1 MSPINTPSILAI
13 AVGNTRTRLARL
25 DALVPTGAQ
34 SLPTPSQS
42 SEEHAAAIASAAAT
56 LLEDQAN
63 TPILIAS
70 VNADATRRIQAA
82 LTNIT
87 DADSI
92 YVLGRDAGI
101 PMSTALDDDSTVG
114 HDRLLSCLGAF
125 ALLKEAAV
133 VVDAGTCITV
143 NFIDGTGVFQGGA
156 IAPGLSLMLRAMHE
170 HTAALPL
177 LTPTP
182 EDLSRGVF
190 GKDTPHAMNLGVIGA
205 ARGLVRYH
213 VERFAEV
220 YGAYPRILATGGDA
234 PLLFD
239 NDDLVER
246 IEPNL
251 QLIGIAHAAILNAQS
266 DSDHSNTSPFPHPQG
281 DHDDQ

>member
-1 MSPINTPSILAI
+1 MQTSILAI

-25 DALVPTGAQ
+25 DGLVPSDAV
-34 SLPTPSQS
+34 SLPTPTSDDDAA
-42 SEEHAAAIASAAAT
+42 HADAIAAAAAS
-56 LLEDQAN
+56 LLEDQAS

-70 VNADATRRIQAA
+70 VNAAATRRIQAA
-82 LTNIT
+82 LSRNG
-87 DADSI
+87 DADSV
-92 YVLGRDAGI
+92 YVLGRDVPI

-114 HDRLLSCLGAF
+114 HDRLLSCLGAY

-156 IAPGLSLMLRAMHE
+156 IAPGLAMMLRSMHE

-177 LTPTP
+177 LTPAP
-182 EDLSRGVF
+182 LDEARGVF
-190 GKDTPHAMNLGVIGA
+190 GKDTAHAMHMGAIGA

-234 PLLFD
+234 ALLFD

-246 IEPNL
+246 VEPNL
-251 QLIGIAHAAILNAQS
+251 QLIGIAHAAKLNAS
-266 DSDHSNTSPFPHPQG
+266 DEINHADPAASD
-281 DHDDQ
+281 DD

>member
-1 MSPINTPSILAI
+1 MTSILAI

-25 DALVPTGAQ
+25 DGLVPSSAV
-34 SLPTPSQS
+34 SLPNPTSDDDAT
-42 SEEHAAAIASAAAT
+42 HAQAIAAAAT
-56 LLEDQAN
+56 ALLEDQAN

-70 VNADATRRIQAA
+70 VNAPVTRRIQSA
-82 LTNIT
+82 LAQTA
-87 DADSI
+87 DADSV
-92 YVLGRDAGI
+92 YLLGRDAAI

-114 HDRLLSCLGAF
+114 HDRLLACLGAY

-143 NFIDGTGVFQGGA
+143 DFIDGTGVFQGGA
-156 IAPGLSLMLRAMHE
+156 IAPGVAMMLRAMHE

-177 LTPTP
+177 LTPAP
-182 EDLSRGVF
+182 LVEARGVF
-190 GKDTPHAMNLGVIGA
+190 GKDTAHAMHLGALGS

-251 QLIGIAHAAILNAQS
+251 QLIGIAHAAKLNAS
-266 DSDHSNTSPFPHPQG
+266 DESNHSHPAASD
-281 DHDDQ
+281 DDD

>member
-1 MSPINTPSILAI
+1 MQTSILAI

-25 DALVPTGAQ
+25 DALVPTGAV
-34 SLPTPSQS
+34 SLPTPASAS
-42 SEEHAAAIASAAAT
+42 DTATADAIAAAAT
-56 LLEDQAN
+56 SLLEDHAN

-70 VNADATRRIQAA
+70 VNQPATTHIHAAFSRHGDADA
-82 LTNIT
+82 L
-87 DADSI
+87 
-92 YVLGRDAGI
+92 YVLGRDIPI
-101 PMSTALDDDSTVG
+101 PMSTSLDDDATVG

-125 ALLKEAAV
+125 ALLNEAAAV
-133 VVDAGTCITV
+133 IDAGTCITV

-156 IAPGLSLMLRAMHE
+156 IAPGLALMLRSMHE

-177 LTPTP
+177 LTPQP
-182 EDLSRGVF
+182 LDDSRGVF
-190 GKDTPHAMNLGVIGA
+190 GKDTPHAMHLGAIGA

-239 NDDLVER
+239 NDELIER

-251 QLIGIAHAAILNAQS
+251 QLIGIAHAAKLNAA
-266 DSDHSNTSPFPHPQG
+266 DDHAHPDPTS
-281 DHDDQ
+281 HDE

>member
-1 MSPINTPSILAI
+1 MQTSILAI
-13 AVGNTRTRLARL
+13 AIGNTRTRLARL
-25 DALVPTGAQ
+25 DALVPSGAV
-34 SLPTPSQS
+34 SLPSPLSDADADT
-42 SEEHAAAIASAAAT
+42 IASAAAAI
-56 LLEDQAN
+56 LEDQAN
-63 TPILIAS
+63 TPVIIAS
-70 VNADATRRIQAA
+70 VNAPATRRIESA
-82 LTNIT
+82 LARIANV
-87 DADSI
+87 DSAF
-92 YVLGRDAGI
+92 VLGRDLAI
-101 PMSTALDDDSTVG
+101 PMSTSLDDDTTVG
-114 HDRLLSCLGAF
+114 HDRLLACLGAY

-156 IAPGLSLMLRAMHE
+156 ISPGLSMMLRSMHE
-170 HTAALPL
+170 HTDALPL

-182 EDLSRGVF
+182 LDESRGVF
-190 GKDTPHAMNLGVIGA
+190 GKDTAHAMHLGAIGA

-220 YGAYPRILATGGDA
+220 YAAYPRIIATGGDA

-251 QLIGIAHAAILNAQS
+251 QLIGIAHAAALNARDDS
-266 DSDHSNTSPFPHPQG
+266 DSADGPRANPTNNADP
-281 DHDDQ
+281 DDE